1 MLHWVRTSSAER
13 APRARSGMTTHYDAA
28 ALENPEAAD
37 KALQA
42 EQVRLLFR
50 FSVVGHLATLL
61 VIFILG
67 GILWQDLARPALF
80 MWFVSVSLV
89 AIGRYLLYKA
99 FIHESPPAE
108 KLALWEGR
116 FVAGTLLAGI
126 CWAMIGSV
134 LLPDSARM
142 VQRLSVVMLV
152 MLLMTG
158 AVAYYAPHR
167 YAYKIMAFFGLIP
180 LAVTLGMSGDRN
192 QMFLSGVI
200 LILAAILPY
209 VHARVH
215 RALVESLTT
224 RRARESLSTEL
235 ESERTRLQEA
245 NEALTEETQEKIK
258 AQQSELLAA
267 QKLRMHFERTPLAVL
282 EWDRQKRITAWNPA
296 AEAIFGFA
304 AYDALGK
311 TVPALLGSEAE
322 RENVDVMCRELLD
335 AGDGNKTTLAN
346 ITRAGRTIHCEW
358 YNTPLV
364 DAKGGVIG
372 FASLVHDVTERL
384 NTERTIHYMAHH
396 DALTGLP
403 NRRLMQDR
411 LNQAIMAARRK
422 QRHVAVLFL
431 DLDRFKVVNDTLGH
445 DTGDFILKDVA
456 RRLVS
461 CVREGDTVSREGGD
475 EFVMI
480 LPDLER
486 PEHARVVADKILKE
500 LTRPV
505 EIGGHEIHVTPSI
518 GISHYPNDATD
529 VHQLLKH
536 ADNAMYQA
544 KDAGRNTVRF
554 FTNDLNFLLSKR
566 LEIEG
571 RLRKAIENEEFFL
584 RYQPQVELDSGRISG
599 MEALIRWNDPQK
611 GEIFPKDFIFVAEEL
626 GLIVPIGEWVFRT
639 ACRQLKQ
646 WEEDG
651 LPVVTISINISPR
664 QFMSRRLV
672 PTLLA
677 IVRETGANP
686 RHIELEITETMIM
699 RNVEQSIETL
709 GQLRSVGM
717 QVAVDDFGVGYSS
730 LGQLKRLPASS
741 MKIDRSFIMNVPE
754 DAQSGSIT
762 EAIIA
767 MAKRLKLRCIAE
779 GVETRQQLD
788 FLRAN
793 KCEAFQGYLFSRPVT
808 ALEATAMLKAQ
819 ASSSPEVTTQTA
831 VG

>member
-1 MLHWVRTSSAER
+1 MTHPQRPAAPAANAR
-13 APRARSGMTTHYDAA
+13 ASDSP
-28 ALENPEAAD
+28 
-37 KALQA
+37 LQA
-42 EQVRLLFR
+42 EQIRLLFR
-50 FSVVGHLATLL
+50 FSLVGYLATLL

-67 GILWQDLARPALF
+67 AILWEDLAQPALF
-80 MWFVSVSLV
+80 LWFVAVSLV
-89 AIGRYLLYKA
+89 GVGRYLLYKA
-99 FIHESPPAE
+99 FIREPRPAE
-108 KLALWEGR
+108 QMAAWERR
-116 FVAGTLLAGI
+116 FLVGSMLAGL
-126 CWAMIGSV
+126 CWMALGTV
-134 LLPDSARM
+134 LLPDSGRM

-167 YAYKIMAFFGLIP
+167 YAYKITAFLGLVP
-180 LAVTLGMSGDRN
+180 LAVTLGRSGERN

-200 LILAAILPY
+200 LVLAMVLPY

-215 RALVESLTT
+215 RALVDSLTT
-224 RRARESLSTEL
+224 RKARESLSTEL
-235 ESERTRLQEA
+235 ESERSRLQKV
-245 NEALTEETQEKIK
+245 NDALVEEHAERLK
-258 AQQSELLAA
+258 AQQGELLAA
-267 QKLRMHFERTPLAVL
+267 QKLRMHFESTPLAVV
-282 EWDRQKRITAWNPA
+282 EWDRRSHVTAWNPA
-296 AEAIFGFA
+296 AEAIFGFP
-304 AYDALGK
+304 AYEVLGK
-311 TVPALLGSEAE
+311 PIAPILTTPAE
-322 RENVDVMCRELLD
+322 REDMESMCRELLES
-335 AGDGNKTTLAN
+335 GEGNKTTLVNVARN
-346 ITRAGRTIHCEW
+346 GRTIHCEW

-364 DAKGGVIG
+364 DAQGNVTG
-372 FASLVHDVTERL
+372 FASLVQDITERL

-456 RRLVS
+456 RRLVA
-461 CVREGDTVSREGGD
+461 CVREVDTVSREGGD
-475 EFVMI
+475 EFVII

-486 PEHARVVADKILKE
+486 PENARVVADKILEE
-500 LTRPV
+500 LARPV

-566 LEIEG
+566 LEIES
-571 RLRKAIENEEFFL
+571 RLRKAIDNEEFFL
-584 RYQPQVELDSGRISG
+584 RYQPQVDLASGRISG

-611 GEIFPKDFIFVAEEL
+611 GEIYPKDFVFVAEEL

-639 ACRQLKQ
+639 ACRQLRA
-646 WEEDG
+646 WADEG
-651 LPVVTISINISPR
+651 LPAITISINISPR

-672 PTLLA
+672 HTLLS
-677 IVRETGANP
+677 IVRDTGADP

-709 GQLRSVGM
+709 AQLRAVGM

-730 LGQLKRLPASS
+730 LGQLTRLPASS
-741 MKIDRSFIMNVPE
+741 MKIDRSFIMNVPQ
-754 DAQSGSIT
+754 DISSALIT

-767 MAKRLKLRCIAE
+767 MAKRLKLRVIAE
-779 GVETRQQLD
+779 GVETRQQLE

-793 KCEAFQGYLFSRPVT
+793 HCEAFQGYLFSRPVT

-819 ASSSPEVTTQTA
+819 AAALLEAQSA
-831 VG
+831 AD

>member
-1 MLHWVRTSSAER
+1 MTPQDAV
-13 APRARSGMTTHYDAA
+13 APQ
-28 ALENPEAAD
+28 AAD
-37 KALQA
+37 ATDEALQA
-42 EQVRLLFR
+42 EQLRLLFR

-67 GILWQDLARPALF
+67 GILWQDLARPSLF
-80 MWFVSVSLV
+80 MWFVATSLV
-89 AIGRYLLYKA
+89 AVGRYLLYKA
-99 FIHESPPAE
+99 FINGSPPASE
-108 KLALWEGR
+108 LKLWEGR
-116 FVAGTLLAGI
+116 FIAGTILAGV
-126 CWAMIGSV
+126 CWAMIGSA
-134 LLPDSARM
+134 LLPDTTRM

-152 MLLMTG
+152 MLLITG

-167 YAYKIMAFFGLIP
+167 FAYKIMAVFGLVP

-192 QMFLSGVI
+192 QMFLSGSI
-200 LILAAILPY
+200 LILAVILPY

-215 RALVESLTT
+215 KALVESLTT
-224 RRARESLSTEL
+224 RRARESLSSEL

-245 NEALTEETQEKIK
+245 NEALAEETSEKLK
-258 AQQSELLAA
+258 AQESEKVAA

-282 EWDRQKRITAWNPA
+282 EWDRELALVAWNPA
-296 AEAIFGFA
+296 AEAIFGFPA
-304 AYDALGK
+304 ADAIGK
-311 TVPALLGSEAE
+311 PVAALLASETE
-322 RENVDVMCRELLD
+322 RPNLEAMCRELLET
-335 AGDGNKTTLAN
+335 GEGNKTTLAN
-346 ITRAGRTIHCEW
+346 VTRGGRVIHCEW
-358 YNTPLV
+358 YNTPIV
-364 DAKGGVIG
+364 GPRGRITG

-422 QRHVAVLFL
+422 QRHVGVLFL

-456 RRLVS
+456 RRLVAS
-461 CVREGDTVSREGGD
+461 VREGDTVSREGGD

-500 LTRPV
+500 LARPV
-505 EIGGHEIHVTPSI
+505 EIGGHEIHITPSI

-529 VHQLLKH
+529 VQQLLKH

-544 KDAGRNTVRF
+544 KDAGRNTIRF

-584 RYQPQVELDSGRISG
+584 RYQPQVDIASGRISG

-639 ACRQLKQ
+639 ACQQLKQ
-646 WEEDG
+646 WEDDG
-651 LPVVTISINISPR
+651 LPPVTISINISPR

-672 PTLLA
+672 STLLA
-677 IVRETGANP
+677 IVRDVGANP

-699 RNVEQSIETL
+699 RNIEQSIETL
-709 GQLRSVGM
+709 SQLRSVGM

-741 MKIDRSFIMNVPE
+741 MKIDRSFIMNVPD
-754 DAQSGSIT
+754 DASSASIT

-779 GVETRQQLD
+779 GIENRAQLE

-793 KCEAFQGYLFSRPVT
+793 HCEAFQGFLFSRPVT
-808 ALEATAMLKAQ
+808 ALEATAMLRAQ
-819 ASSSPEVTTQTA
+819 AADSDGAARPAHFRGEIPR
-831 VG
+831 

>member
-1 MLHWVRTSSAER
+1 
-13 APRARSGMTTHYDAA
+13 
-28 ALENPEAAD
+28 
-37 KALQA
+37 
-42 EQVRLLFR
+42 
-50 FSVVGHLATLL
+50 
-61 VIFILG
+61 
-67 GILWQDLARPALF
+67 
-80 MWFVSVSLV
+80 
-89 AIGRYLLYKA
+89 
-99 FIHESPPAE
+99 
-108 KLALWEGR
+108 
-116 FVAGTLLAGI
+116 
-126 CWAMIGSV
+126 
-134 LLPDSARM
+134 
-142 VQRLSVVMLV
+142 MLV
-152 MLLMTG
+152 MLLITG

-167 YAYKIMAFFGLIP
+167 FAYKIMAIFGLVP

-192 QMFLSGVI
+192 QMFLSGSI

-215 RALVESLTT
+215 KALVESLTT
-224 RRARESLSTEL
+224 QRARESLSSEL
-235 ESERTRLQEA
+235 RHERSRLAEV
-245 NEALTEETQEKIK
+245 NEALAEQTSEKLRAQRDEK
-258 AQQSELLAA
+258 AAA
-267 QKLRMHFERTPLAVL
+267 QKLRIHFERTPLAVL
-282 EWDRQKRITAWNPA
+282 EWDTRGRITAWNPA
-296 AEAIFGFA
+296 AEAIFGFPS
-304 AYDALGK
+304 YDAVGK
-311 TVPALLGSEAE
+311 PVGQLLGSDSERQGVEAMCAE
-322 RENVDVMCRELLD
+322 LVDSGE
-335 AGDGNKTTLAN
+335 GNKTTLTN
-346 ITRAGRTIHCEW
+346 ITRSGRAIHCEW
-358 YNTPLV
+358 YNTPVSDGEGKL
-364 DAKGGVIG
+364 AGYT
-372 FASLVHDVTERL
+372 SLVHDVTERL

-486 PEHARVVADKILKE
+486 PEHARVVADKIIKDLS
-500 LTRPV
+500 RPV

-544 KDAGRNTVRF
+544 KDAGRNTIRF

-584 RYQPQVELDSGRISG
+584 RYQPQVEFASGRIAG

-639 ACRQLKQ
+639 ACQQLKQ
-646 WEEDG
+646 WQEDG
-651 LPVVTISINISPR
+651 LPPVTIAINISPR

-672 PTLLA
+672 STLLA
-677 IVRETGANP
+677 IVRDVGCDP
-686 RHIELEITETMIM
+686 RFIELEITETMIM

-709 GQLRSVGM
+709 SQLRAVGM

-730 LGQLKRLPASS
+730 LGQLKRLPVSS

-754 DAQSGSIT
+754 DTSSGSIT

-779 GVETRQQLD
+779 GVETRAQFE
-788 FLRAN
+788 FLRAAH
-793 KCEAFQGYLFSRPVT
+793 CDAFQGFLFSRPVT

-819 ASSSPEVTTQTA
+819 ANTEAQHSA

>member
-1 MLHWVRTSSAER
+1 LTIK
-13 APRARSGMTTHYDAA
+13 
-28 ALENPEAAD
+28 PEVAD
-37 KALQA
+37 TPLQA
-42 EQVRLLFR
+42 EQLRLLFR
-50 FSVVGHLATLL
+50 FSVVGHLATLM

-67 GILWQDLARPALF
+67 AILWEDLSRPALF
-80 MWFVSVSLV
+80 LWFVSTSLV
-89 AIGRYLLYKA
+89 AVGRYLLYKV
-99 FIHESPPAE
+99 FVRVSPPMADH
-108 KLALWEGR
+108 KMWEAR
-116 FVAGTLLAGI
+116 FIVGTVLAGV

-167 YAYKIMAFFGLIP
+167 YAYKIMAFFGLVP
-180 LAVTLGMSGDRN
+180 LAVALGASNDRN

-200 LILAAILPY
+200 LVLAGMLPY

-224 RRARESLSTEL
+224 QRARENLSSEL
-235 ESERTRLQEA
+235 AVERTRLQDV
-245 NEALTEETQEKIK
+245 NEALAEETQERVK
-258 AQQSELLAA
+258 AQQAELLAT
-267 QKLRMHFERTPLAVL
+267 QKLRLHVERTPLAVL
-282 EWDRQKRITAWNPA
+282 EWDRDQRVTAWNPA
-296 AEAIFGFA
+296 AEAIFGLKA
-304 AYDALGK
+304 AEAVGKAL
-311 TVPALLGSEAE
+311 PALVASEAE
-322 RENVDVMCRELLD
+322 RPAMVAMCAELMQSADGARITLTNV
-335 AGDGNKTTLAN
+335 
-346 ITRAGRTIHCEW
+346 TRSGRAIHCEW

-364 DAKGGVIG
+364 DAGGHAVG
-372 FASLVHDVTERL
+372 FASLVQDVTERL

-456 RRLVS
+456 RRLAS

-480 LPDLER
+480 LPELER
-486 PEHARVVADKILKE
+486 PESARVVADKIMKE
-500 LTRPV
+500 LSRPI
-505 EIGGHEIHVTPSI
+505 EIGGHEIHITPSI

-529 VHQLLKH
+529 VHQLLKQ

-566 LEIEG
+566 LEIES
-571 RLRKAIENEEFFL
+571 RLRKAIDNEEFFL
-584 RYQPQVELDSGRISG
+584 TYQPQVELDTGRISG

-611 GEIFPKDFIFVAEEL
+611 GEIFPKDFIFIAEDL

-639 ACRQLKQ
+639 ACRQLRHWQ
-646 WEEDG
+646 DEG
-651 LPVVTISINISPR
+651 LPSITISINISPR

-672 PTLLA
+672 PTLLQ
-677 IVRETGANP
+677 IVRETGADP
-686 RHIELEITETMIM
+686 RLIELEITETMIM

-709 GQLRSVGM
+709 DQLKTIGM
-717 QVAVDDFGVGYSS
+717 RVAVDDFGVGYSS

-741 MKIDRSFIMNVPE
+741 MKIDRSFIMNVA
-754 DAQSGSIT
+754 DDQQSGSIT

-793 KCEAFQGYLFSRPVT
+793 HCEAFQGFLFSKPVT

-819 ASSSPEVTTQTA
+819 AVADTETA
-831 VG
+831 AVSAAD

>member
-1 MLHWVRTSSAER
+1 LRSPQRPPALASS
-13 APRARSGMTTHYDAA
+13 DAA
-28 ALENPEAAD
+28 AEDQPLH
-37 KALQA
+37 A

-50 FSVVGHLATLL
+50 FSLVGYLATLL

-67 GILWQDLARPALF
+67 AILWEDLARPALF
-80 MWFVSVSLV
+80 LWFVAISLV
-89 AIGRYLLYKA
+89 AVGRYLVYKA
-99 FIHESPPAE
+99 FIREVRPASQMTAWE
-108 KLALWEGR
+108 RRFLVGTVLAALCWM
-116 FVAGTLLAGI
+116 AIGTA
-126 CWAMIGSV
+126 
-134 LLPDSARM
+134 LLPDSTRM

-167 YAYKIMAFFGLIP
+167 YAYKITAFFGLVP
-180 LAVTLGMSGDRN
+180 LAVTLVRSGDRN
-192 QMFLSGVI
+192 QMFISGII
-200 LILAAILPY
+200 LVLAMVLPY

-215 RALVESLTT
+215 RALVESLTI
-224 RRARESLSTEL
+224 RRARESLTTEL
-235 ESERTRLQEA
+235 EGERQRLERVNA
-245 NEALTEETQEKIK
+245 SLVEEHAERLK
-258 AQQSELLAA
+258 AQEGQLLAA
-267 QKLRMHFERTPLAVL
+267 QKLRMHFESTPLAVV
-282 EWDRQKRITAWNPA
+282 EWDRRGHATAWNPA
-296 AEAIFGFA
+296 AEAIFG
-304 AYDALGK
+304 YPSYEVLGK
-311 TVPALLGSEAE
+311 PIASLLAAQADRADMEA
-322 RENVDVMCRELLD
+322 MCRELLES
-335 AGDGNKTTLAN
+335 GEGNKTTLAN
-346 ITRAGRTIHCEW
+346 IARNGRTIHCEW

-364 DAKGGVIG
+364 DAAGTVTG
-372 FASLVHDVTERL
+372 FASLVQDITERL

-456 RRLVS
+456 RGLIT
-461 CVREGDTVSREGGD
+461 CVREVDTVSREGGD
-475 EFVMI
+475 EFVLI

-486 PEHARVVADKILKE
+486 PENARVVADKILQE
-500 LTRPV
+500 LARPV

-566 LEIEG
+566 LEIES
-571 RLRKAIENEEFFL
+571 RLRKAIDNEEFFL
-584 RYQPQVELDSGRISG
+584 RYQPQVDIATGRISG
-599 MEALIRWNDPQK
+599 MEALVRWNDPQK
-611 GEIFPKDFIFVAEEL
+611 GEIYPKDFVFVAEEL

-639 ACRQLKQ
+639 ACRQLKS
-646 WEEDG
+646 WADEG
-651 LPVVTISINISPR
+651 LPPISISINISPR

-672 PTLLA
+672 HTLLS
-677 IVRETGANP
+677 IVRETGADP

-709 GQLRSVGM
+709 AQLRAVGM

-730 LGQLKRLPASS
+730 LGQLTRLPASS
-741 MKIDRSFIMNVPE
+741 MKIDRSFIMNVPH
-754 DAQSGSIT
+754 DVSSSLIT

-767 MAKRLKLRCIAE
+767 MAKRLKLRVIAE
-779 GVETRQQLD
+779 GVETRQQLE
-788 FLRAN
+788 FLRIN
-793 KCEAFQGYLFSRPVT
+793 NCEAFQGYLFSRPVT
-808 ALEATAMLKAQ
+808 ALEATAMLRAQ
-819 ASSSPEVTTQTA
+819 ANALEPQAAAAS
-831 VG
+831 

>member
-1 MLHWVRTSSAER
+1 MTPTQRTAL
-13 APRARSGMTTHYDAA
+13 AA
-28 ALENPEAAD
+28 AASRATDSPLE
-37 KALQA
+37 A
-42 EQVRLLFR
+42 EQIRLLFR
-50 FSVVGHLATLL
+50 FSLVGYLATLL
-61 VIFILG
+61 VVFILG
-67 GILWQDLARPALF
+67 AILWEDLARPALF
-80 MWFVSVSLV
+80 LWFVAVSLV
-89 AIGRYLLYKA
+89 GVGRYLLYKA
-99 FIHESPPAE
+99 FIKQVRAAE
-108 KLALWEGR
+108 EIRDWERR
-116 FVAGTLLAGI
+116 FLLGTVLAGL
-126 CWAMIGSV
+126 CWMAIGTV
-134 LLPDSARM
+134 LLPESTRI

-152 MLLMTG
+152 VLLMTG

-167 YAYKIMAFFGLIP
+167 YAYKITAFLGLVP
-180 LAVTLGMSGDRN
+180 LAVTLGRSGERN
-192 QMFLSGVI
+192 QMFLSGMI
-200 LILAAILPY
+200 LVLAMVLPY

-224 RRARESLSTEL
+224 RKARESLSNEL
-235 ESERTRLQEA
+235 ESERSRLQRM
-245 NEALTEETQEKIK
+245 NEALVEEHAERLK
-258 AQQSELLAA
+258 AQQGELLAA
-267 QKLRMHFERTPLAVL
+267 QKLRMHFESTPLAVV
-282 EWDRQKRITAWNPA
+282 EWDRRQHVIAWNPA
-296 AEAIFGFA
+296 AEAIFGFP
-304 AYDALGK
+304 AYEMLGK
-311 TVPALLGSEAE
+311 PLAPALTTTDAREDMEA
-322 RENVDVMCRELLD
+322 MCRELLES
-335 AGDGNKTTLAN
+335 GEGNKTTLVNAARN
-346 ITRAGRTIHCEW
+346 GRTIHCEW

-364 DAKGGVIG
+364 DAQGTVTG
-372 FASLVHDVTERL
+372 FASLVQDITERL

-456 RRLVS
+456 RRLVA
-461 CVREGDTVSREGGD
+461 CVREVDTVSREGGD
-475 EFVMI
+475 EFVVI

-486 PEHARVVADKILKE
+486 PENARVVADKILE
-500 LTRPV
+500 VLSRPV

-566 LEIEG
+566 LEIES
-571 RLRKAIENEEFFL
+571 RLRKAIDNEEFFL
-584 RYQPQVELDSGRISG
+584 RYQPQVELATGRISG

-611 GEIFPKDFIFVAEEL
+611 GEIFPKDFVFVAEEL

-639 ACRQLKQ
+639 ACRQLRA
-646 WEEDG
+646 WSDEG
-651 LPVVTISINISPR
+651 LAPITISINISPR

-672 PTLLA
+672 HTLLS
-677 IVRETGANP
+677 IVRDTGADP

-709 GQLRSVGM
+709 AQLRAVGM

-730 LGQLKRLPASS
+730 LGQLTRLPASS
-741 MKIDRSFIMNVPE
+741 MKIDRSFIMNVPQ
-754 DAQSGSIT
+754 DVSSALIT

-767 MAKRLKLRCIAE
+767 MAKRLKLRVIAE
-779 GVETRQQLD
+779 GVETRQQLE
-788 FLRAN
+788 FLRVN
-793 KCEAFQGYLFSRPVT
+793 HCEAFQGYLFSKPVT

-819 ASSSPEVTTQTA
+819 GAAHLEAQSA
-831 VG
+831 AD

>member
-1 MLHWVRTSSAER
+1 LTIK
-13 APRARSGMTTHYDAA
+13 
-28 ALENPEAAD
+28 PEVAD
-37 KALQA
+37 TPLQA
-42 EQVRLLFR
+42 EQLRLLFR
-50 FSVVGHLATLL
+50 FSVVGHLATLM

-67 GILWQDLARPALF
+67 AILWEDLSRPALF
-80 MWFVSVSLV
+80 LWFVSTSLV
-89 AIGRYLLYKA
+89 AVGRYLLYKV
-99 FIHESPPAE
+99 FVRVSPPMADH
-108 KLALWEGR
+108 KMWEAR
-116 FVAGTLLAGI
+116 FIVGTVLAGV

-134 LLPDSARM
+134 LLPDSSRM

-167 YAYKIMAFFGLIP
+167 YAYKIMAFFGLVP
-180 LAVTLGMSGDRN
+180 LAVTLGASGDRN

-200 LILAAILPY
+200 LVLAGMLPY

-224 RRARESLSTEL
+224 QRARENLSSEL
-235 ESERTRLQEA
+235 AVERTRLQDV
-245 NEALTEETQEKIK
+245 NEALAEETQERVK
-258 AQQSELLAA
+258 AQQAELLAS
-267 QKLRMHFERTPLAVL
+267 QKLRLHVERTPLAVL
-282 EWDRQKRITAWNPA
+282 EWDRDQRITAWNPA
-296 AEAIFGFA
+296 AEAIFGLKA
-304 AYDALGK
+304 AEAVGKAL
-311 TVPALLGSEAE
+311 PALVASEAE
-322 RENVDVMCRELLD
+322 RPAMVAMCAELMQSADGARITLTNV
-335 AGDGNKTTLAN
+335 
-346 ITRAGRTIHCEW
+346 TRSGRAIHCEW

-364 DAKGGVIG
+364 DAGGHAVG
-372 FASLVHDVTERL
+372 FASLVQDVTERL

-480 LPDLER
+480 LPELER
-486 PEHARVVADKILKE
+486 PESARVVADKIMKE
-500 LTRPV
+500 LSRPI
-505 EIGGHEIHVTPSI
+505 EIGGHEIHITPSI
-518 GISHYPNDATD
+518 GIIHYPNDATD
-529 VHQLLKH
+529 VHQLLKQ

-566 LEIEG
+566 LEIES
-571 RLRKAIENEEFFL
+571 RLRKAIDNEEFFL
-584 RYQPQVELDSGRISG
+584 TYQPQVELDTGRISG

-611 GEIFPKDFIFVAEEL
+611 GEIFPKDFIFIAEEL

-639 ACRQLKQ
+639 ACRQLRHWQ
-646 WEEDG
+646 DEG
-651 LPVVTISINISPR
+651 LPSITISINISPR

-672 PTLLA
+672 PTLLQ
-677 IVRETGANP
+677 IVRETGADP
-686 RHIELEITETMIM
+686 RLIELEITETMIM
-699 RNVEQSIETL
+699 RNIEQSIETL
-709 GQLRSVGM
+709 DQLKTIGM
-717 QVAVDDFGVGYSS
+717 RVAVDDFGVGYSS

-741 MKIDRSFIMNVPE
+741 MKIDRSFIMNVA
-754 DAQSGSIT
+754 DDQQSGSIT

-793 KCEAFQGYLFSRPVT
+793 HCEAFQGFLFSKPVT

-819 ASSSPEVTTQTA
+819 AVADTETA
-831 VG
+831 AVSAAD

>member
-1 MLHWVRTSSAER
+1 MIPEKANAE
-13 APRARSGMTTHYDAA
+13 PPI
-28 ALENPEAAD
+28 PEPAD
-37 KALQA
+37 QALQS
-42 EQVRLLFR
+42 EQLRLLFR

-61 VIFILG
+61 VMFILG
-67 GILWQDLARPALF
+67 GILWQDLAHPALF
-80 MWFVSVSLV
+80 MWFVATSLV
-89 AIGRYLLYKA
+89 AVGRYLLYKA
-99 FIHESPPAE
+99 FIKGSPPNKE
-108 KLALWEGR
+108 LALWEGR
-116 FVAGTLLAGI
+116 FIAGTVLAGV
-126 CWAMIGSV
+126 CWAIIGSA
-134 LLPDSARM
+134 LLPDSSRM

-152 MLLMTG
+152 MLLITG

-167 YAYKIMAFFGLIP
+167 FAYKIMALFGLVP

-192 QMFLSGVI
+192 QMFLSGSI
-200 LILAAILPY
+200 LILAVILPY

-215 RALVESLTT
+215 KALVESLTT
-224 RRARESLSTEL
+224 QRVRDTLSTEL
-235 ESERTRLQEA
+235 ESERTRLSEA
-245 NEALTEETQEKIK
+245 NEALAEQTSERMK

-282 EWDRQKRITAWNPA
+282 EWDRELRITAWNPA
-296 AEAIFGFA
+296 AEVIFGYPS
-304 AYDALGK
+304 YDALGK
-311 TVPALLGSEAE
+311 QLPALLGSQAE
-322 RENVDVMCRELLD
+322 RANAESMCRELLD
-335 AGDGNKTTLAN
+335 SGEGNKTTLTN
-346 ITRAGRTIHCEW
+346 LTRGGRTIHCEW
-358 YNTPLV
+358 YNTPMV
-364 DAKGGVIG
+364 DSTGRVTG

-411 LNQAIMAARRK
+411 LNQAIMSARRK

-456 RRLVS
+456 RRLSS

-486 PEHARVVADKILKE
+486 PEHARVVADKIVKE
-500 LTRPV
+500 LERPV

-544 KDAGRNTVRF
+544 KDAGRNTIRF

-566 LEIEG
+566 LEIES
-571 RLRKAIENEEFFL
+571 RLRRAIDNEEFFL
-584 RYQPQVELDSGRISG
+584 RYQPQVELATGRISG

-611 GEIFPKDFIFVAEEL
+611 GEIFPKDFIFIAEEL

-639 ACRQLKQ
+639 ACRQLRQ
-646 WEEDG
+646 WEQDG
-651 LPVVTISINISPR
+651 LPPVTISINISPR

-672 PTLLA
+672 STLLA
-677 IVRETGANP
+677 IVREIGANP
-686 RHIELEITETMIM
+686 RYIELEITETMIM

-709 GQLRSVGM
+709 SQLRSVGM

-754 DAQSGSIT
+754 DSSSGSIT

-779 GVETRQQLD
+779 GVETRAQLD

-793 KCEAFQGYLFSRPVT
+793 HCEAFQGYLFSRPVT

-819 ASSSPEVTTQTA
+819 AAPHAEAAQSA
-831 VG
+831 AD

>member
-1 MLHWVRTSSAER
+1 
-13 APRARSGMTTHYDAA
+13 MTIK
-28 ALENPEAAD
+28 PEVAD
-37 KALQA
+37 TPLQA
-42 EQVRLLFR
+42 EQLRLLFR
-50 FSVVGHLATLL
+50 FSVVGHLATLM

-67 GILWQDLARPALF
+67 AILWEDLSRPALF
-80 MWFVSVSLV
+80 LWFVSTSLV
-89 AIGRYLLYKA
+89 AVGRYLLYKV
-99 FIHESPPAE
+99 FVRVSPPMADH
-108 KLALWEGR
+108 KMWEAR
-116 FVAGTLLAGI
+116 FIVGTVLAGV

-134 LLPDSARM
+134 LLPDSSRM

-167 YAYKIMAFFGLIP
+167 YAYKIMAFFGLVP
-180 LAVTLGMSGDRN
+180 LAVTLGASGDRN

-200 LILAAILPY
+200 LVLAGMLPY

-224 RRARESLSTEL
+224 QRARENLSSEL
-235 ESERTRLQEA
+235 AVERTRLQDV
-245 NEALTEETQEKIK
+245 NEALAEETQERVK
-258 AQQSELLAA
+258 AQQAELLAS
-267 QKLRMHFERTPLAVL
+267 QKLRLHVERTPLAVL
-282 EWDRQKRITAWNPA
+282 EWDRDQRITAWNPA
-296 AEAIFGFA
+296 AEAIFGLKA
-304 AYDALGK
+304 AEAVGKAL
-311 TVPALLGSEAE
+311 PALVASEAE
-322 RENVDVMCRELLD
+322 RPAMVAMCAELMQSADGARITLTNV
-335 AGDGNKTTLAN
+335 
-346 ITRAGRTIHCEW
+346 TRSGRAIHCEW

-364 DAKGGVIG
+364 DAGGHAVG
-372 FASLVHDVTERL
+372 FASLVQDVTERL

-480 LPDLER
+480 LPELER
-486 PEHARVVADKILKE
+486 PESARVVADKIMKE
-500 LTRPV
+500 LSRPI
-505 EIGGHEIHVTPSI
+505 EIGGHEIHITPSI
-518 GISHYPNDATD
+518 GIIHYPNDATD
-529 VHQLLKH
+529 VHQLLKQ

-566 LEIEG
+566 LEIES
-571 RLRKAIENEEFFL
+571 RLRKAIDNEEFFL
-584 RYQPQVELDSGRISG
+584 TYQPQVELDTGRISG

-611 GEIFPKDFIFVAEEL
+611 GEIFPKDFIFIAEEL

-639 ACRQLKQ
+639 ACRQLRHWQ
-646 WEEDG
+646 DEG
-651 LPVVTISINISPR
+651 LPSITISINISPR

-672 PTLLA
+672 PTLLQ
-677 IVRETGANP
+677 IVRETGADP
-686 RHIELEITETMIM
+686 RLIELEITETMIM
-699 RNVEQSIETL
+699 RNIEQSIETL
-709 GQLRSVGM
+709 DQLKTIGM
-717 QVAVDDFGVGYSS
+717 RVAVDDFGVGYSS

-741 MKIDRSFIMNVPE
+741 MKIDRSFIMNVA
-754 DAQSGSIT
+754 DDQQSGSIT

-793 KCEAFQGYLFSRPVT
+793 HCEAFQGFLFSKPVT

-819 ASSSPEVTTQTA
+819 AVADTETA
-831 VG
+831 AVSAAD

>member
-1 MLHWVRTSSAER
+1 
-13 APRARSGMTTHYDAA
+13 MTT
-28 ALENPEAAD
+28 ENSAPPQPIPEAAD
-37 KALQA
+37 PALQA
-42 EQVRLLFR
+42 EQLRLLFR

-67 GILWQDLARPALF
+67 GILWQDLARPSLF
-80 MWFVSVSLV
+80 VWFVATSLV
-89 AIGRYLLYKA
+89 AVGRYLLYKA
-99 FIHESPPAE
+99 FINSNPPAAE
-108 KLALWEGR
+108 LKLWEGR
-116 FVAGTLLAGI
+116 FIAGTLLAGV
-126 CWAMIGSV
+126 CWAMIGSA
-134 LLPDSARM
+134 LLPDATRM

-152 MLLMTG
+152 MLLITG

-167 YAYKIMAFFGLIP
+167 YAYKIMAVFGLVP
-180 LAVTLGMSGDRN
+180 LAVTLGMSRDRN
-192 QMFLSGVI
+192 QMFLSGSI
-200 LILAAILPY
+200 LMLAVILPY
-209 VHARVH
+209 IHARVH
-215 RALVESLTT
+215 KALVDSLTT
-224 RRARESLSTEL
+224 QRVRETLSTAL
-235 ESERTRLQEA
+235 ESERTRLQEV
-245 NEALTEETQEKIK
+245 NEALAEETSRKLR
-258 AQQSELLAA
+258 AQQNEMLAA
-267 QKLRMHFERTPLAVL
+267 QKLRIHIERTPLAVL
-282 EWDRQKRITAWNPA
+282 EWDRGQRITAWNPA
-296 AEAIFGFA
+296 AEAIFGFPS
-304 AYDALGK
+304 YDAIGK
-311 TVPALLGSEAE
+311 KLSHLLSSEAE
-322 RENVDVMCRELLD
+322 REDVEGMCRELLES
-335 AGDGNKTTLAN
+335 GEGNKHTLAN
-346 ITRAGRTIHCEW
+346 VTRGGRTIHCEW
-358 YNTPLV
+358 YNTP
-364 DAKGGVIG
+364 VIDGEGRVTG

-486 PEHARVVADKILKE
+486 PEHARVVADKIIKE

-584 RYQPQVELDSGRISG
+584 RYQPQVELATGRISG

-639 ACRQLKQ
+639 ACRQLRH
-646 WEEDG
+646 WEEEG
-651 LPVVTISINISPR
+651 LPPVTISINISPR

-672 PTLLA
+672 STLLA
-677 IVRETGANP
+677 IVRDVGADP

-709 GQLRSVGM
+709 SQLRSVGM

-741 MKIDRSFIMNVPE
+741 MKIDRSFIMNVP
-754 DAQSGSIT
+754 DDPSSGSIT

-779 GVETRQQLD
+779 GVETRAQLE

-793 KCEAFQGYLFSRPVT
+793 QCEAFQGFLFSRPVT

-819 ASSSPEVTTQTA
+819 ASSDTTA
-831 VG
+831 HSAA